1 MFFNFC
7 LRSKKMTN
15 TEELVE
21 QEPIV
26 TTAKPAPTTRT
37 KRQPLYNVI
46 VLNDDLHT
54 YAYVIDALCRICG
67 HTNEAAFR
75 LAVEIDGQGM
85 AAVWTGAM
93 EVAELKRDQIIGF
106 GADIYASKPVTFP
119 LGCYIE
125 PVA

>member
-1 MFFNFC
+1 MN
-7 LRSKKMTN
+7 SV
-15 TEELVE
+15 EELTD
-21 QEPIV
+21 QETIV
-26 TTAKPAPTTRT
+26 STAKPAPTTRT
-37 KRQPLYNVI
+37 KRQPQYTVI

-54 YAYVIDALCRICG
+54 FTYVIDALCRICG
-67 HTNEAAFR
+67 HSAEEAYR
-75 LAVEIDGQGM
+75 LALEVDSQGM

-106 GADIYASKPVTFP
+106 GTDIYAVIPATFP